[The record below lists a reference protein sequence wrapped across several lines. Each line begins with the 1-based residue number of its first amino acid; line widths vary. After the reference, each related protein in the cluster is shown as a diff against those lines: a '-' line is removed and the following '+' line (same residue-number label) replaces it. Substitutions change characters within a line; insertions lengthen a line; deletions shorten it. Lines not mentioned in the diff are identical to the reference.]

1 VEAAL
6 TLHTTVDGTV
16 DGTLET
22 VRTIP
27 GTDGADT
34 PTVSFDGST
43 YLVIASLSG
52 GTGPDGSE
60 DAVTLDGAS
69 LLDTE
74 GIPEDINGR
83 TAALFE
89 FGRNDTLTVS
99 GVSGDRAHVSIVT
112 NDSGAELPDQFAG
125 AGSVGLMTFENSES
139 SVVFATSTA
148 TTPFESQ
155 SDFLNRVQ
163 FEQNGDLPEAEIPG
177 VFDLPDEPPEGG
189 TIDVPSIT
197 VEVDGEEVT
206 FDPTDPFWFE
216 DIPADAREQILTD
229 PEIAVGYDY
238 RIANPSDGQAFAT
251 IRAPAVNGDQ
261 SYNLIV
267 FDETGSAQESREI
280 QAGQDIDLEA
290 DYDFPVTNFV
300 IEDIDPQANLD
311 PNDARAFPLAVSFT
325 QSGDVD
331 MQQTPLVRG
340 FEFGVGD
347 EASVAETVSA
357 FYVGYYGR
365 SPDPDG
371 HGYWEGFVRDL
382 VDDGASL
389 DRALAEVSNRFAD
402 ANETL
407 TQYPFLDRDADAGIT
422 DSDADQFVTDLFQ
435 NIFERGPEQEGLDF
449 WSNEVVDRIQND
461 QPIGDII
468 VDIVSGARGVD
479 AVTVGNKIDVGTE
492 FAQTFSADDLEGNP
506 DVPGLEDIIANVDD
520 GDASVAEARQQIA
533 DAAGQAGTESVSAV
547 GVPVQEDDSPIAG

>member
-1 VEAAL
+1 L

-52 GTGPDGSE
+52 GAGPDGVQ

-69 LLDTE
+69 LLDTQ
-74 GIPEDINGR
+74 GVPEDINGR

-99 GVSGDRAHVSIVT
+99 GVSGDRARVSIVT
-112 NDSGAELPDQFAG
+112 NDSGADLPDQFAG

-148 TTPFESQ
+148 TTPFERQ

-163 FEQNGDLPEAEIPG
+163 FEQGGTPQFQDVPSLEELFVNFEQNGNLPEAEIPG

-229 PEIAVGYDY
+229 PEIAVGYDLPDREPRRRPGLRDDQGPGGERRSELQPDRLRRDGHY
-238 RIANPSDGQAFAT
+238 ARHPRNPSGPGYRPCGQL
-251 IRAPAVNGDQ
+251 RLPRHQLRHRGHR
-261 SYNLIV
+261 
-267 FDETGSAQESREI
+267 SAGE
-280 QAGQDIDLEA
+280 
-290 DYDFPVTNFV
+290 P
-300 IEDIDPQANLD
+300 
-311 PNDARAFPLAVSFT
+311 
-325 QSGDVD
+325 
-331 MQQTPLVRG
+331 
-340 FEFGVGD
+340 
-347 EASVAETVSA
+347 
-357 FYVGYYGR
+357 
-365 SPDPDG
+365 
-371 HGYWEGFVRDL
+371 
-382 VDDGASL
+382 
-389 DRALAEVSNRFAD
+389 
-402 ANETL
+402 
-407 TQYPFLDRDADAGIT
+407 
-422 DSDADQFVTDLFQ
+422 
-435 NIFERGPEQEGLDF
+435 GPERRPRSR
-449 WSNEVVDRIQND
+449 WR
-461 QPIGDII
+461 
-468 VDIVSGARGVD
+468 
-479 AVTVGNKIDVGTE
+479 
-492 FAQTFSADDLEGNP
+492 
-506 DVPGLEDIIANVDD
+506 
-520 GDASVAEARQQIA
+520 
-533 DAAGQAGTESVSAV
+533 
-547 GVPVQEDDSPIAG
+547 